1 MELFLTF
8 VSGIAWTIV
17 YIACIR
23 VGFKQK
29 TYGMPL
35 FALGLNIAWEV
46 IYAIQGLSNPNAQVV
61 VNFIW
66 AACDLV
72 IVYTYFKYGKKHFP
86 ENAKEYFT
94 PFSILSFATCIALQL
109 AFFFHFEWLE
119 AAQYS
124 AFAQN
129 VTMSILFLIMLYRRN
144 SSEGQSMTVAVAKWL
159 GTLAPTI
166 LMGVYRDFNIYIIIT
181 GVLCSVWDLLYIYL
195 LNKKIK
201 EEKLAAAK

>member
-1 MELFLTF
+1 MELLLTL

-17 YIACIR
+17 YIACIHI
-23 VGFKQK
+23 GFKQK

-46 IYAIQGLSNPNAQVV
+46 IYAIQGLSNPNVQVV

-66 AACDLV
+66 AACDCL
-72 IVYTYFKYGKKHFP
+72 IVYSYFKYGKKHFP
-86 ENAKEYFT
+86 DNAKKYFT
-94 PFSILSFATCIALQL
+94 LFSILSFVTCIALQL
-109 AFFFHFEWLE
+109 AFFFHFDWLE

-129 VTMSILFLIMLYRRN
+129 ITMSILFLVMLYRRN
-144 SSEGQSMTVAVAKWL
+144 SSEGQSMTIAIAKWL
-159 GTLAPTI
+159 GTLAPTL
-166 LMGVYRDFNIYIIIT
+166 LMGVVREFNIYIIIM
-181 GVLCSVWDLLYIYL
+181 GAMCSVWDLLYIYL

-201 EEKLAAAK
+201 EEKLSIAK